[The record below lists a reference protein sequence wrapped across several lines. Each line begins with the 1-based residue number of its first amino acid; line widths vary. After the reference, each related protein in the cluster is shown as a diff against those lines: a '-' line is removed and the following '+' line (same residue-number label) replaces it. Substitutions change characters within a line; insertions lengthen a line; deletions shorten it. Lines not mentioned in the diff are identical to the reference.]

1 MYENVI
7 MKSIIYNIHYQNSK
21 RRKREKCNSDLTP
34 TLTQSDPNTR
44 AVNSAREGL
53 CQMKQPLGNCVFRG
67 WIQNPEIPE
76 KQLCA
81 NGDHT
86 EGEDDTM
93 MARIRRAKEQE
104 FIGSQIIMGL
114 RDL

>member
-7 MKSIIYNIHYQNSK
+7 MKPIIYNIHYQKSK

-34 TLTQSDPNTR
+34 ALIQSKPNTR

-53 CQMKQPLGNCVFRG
+53 CQMKQQLGNCVFRG
-67 WIQNPEIPE
+67 TVQNPEILE

-86 EGEDDTM
+86 EGKEDTM

-104 FIGSQIIMGL
+104 FSGSQIIMGL
-114 RDL
+114 RGL